1 MGIAVASVILVA
13 VILFLTGLSF
23 NTLKKFSRQ
32 DSLQD
37 SLLEPLI
44 GDDSS
49 EAL

>member
-32 DSLQD
+32 DSL
-37 SLLEPLI
+37 LEQLI
-44 GDDSS
+44 DDDSS
-49 EAL
+49 EAS

>member
-23 NTLKKFSRQ
+23 NTLKKFST
-32 DSLQD
+32 QD

-44 GDDSS
+44 DDDSS
-49 EAL
+49 EVR

>member
-32 DSLQD
+32 DSL
-37 SLLEPLI
+37 LEQLI
-44 GDDSS
+44 DDDSS
-49 EAL
+49 EAR

>member
-32 DSLQD
+32 DSL
-37 SLLEPLI
+37 LEPLI